1 MQSRRSSAATAIR
14 LTGTSRQTIPQ
25 LAKPLRSR
33 DVTSPAIWSRGG
45 GGGSGGGSAS
55 WQPAVAQRGGHTWLL
70 ELHSHNHLGHLQQV
84 VELLEL
90 FAVFLYRAYDLQAGA
105 SNARHAGW
113 RGLSRGRRVG
123 WQRTDAARVAD
134 DAPDVPMPVSPNLN
148 AGRNA
153 ARQGG
158 GTLAGWP
165 GVRTDARA
173 RRRPIAPMARS
184 AHLARPCP
192 SSGA

>member
-45 GGGSGGGSAS
+45 GGSGGGSAS

-84 VELLEL
+84 VEPLEL
-90 FAVFLYRAYDLQAGA
+90 FAVFLYRAYDLQAG
-105 SNARHAGW
+105 
-113 RGLSRGRRVG
+113 RRIK
-123 WQRTDAARVAD
+123 RV
-134 DAPDVPMPVSPNLN
+134 SC
-148 AGRNA
+148 R
-153 ARQGG
+153 
-158 GTLAGWP
+158 
-165 GVRTDARA
+165 
-173 RRRPIAPMARS
+173 
-184 AHLARPCP
+184 LARLVERQTSWVAADGRSTC
-192 SSGA
+192 GR